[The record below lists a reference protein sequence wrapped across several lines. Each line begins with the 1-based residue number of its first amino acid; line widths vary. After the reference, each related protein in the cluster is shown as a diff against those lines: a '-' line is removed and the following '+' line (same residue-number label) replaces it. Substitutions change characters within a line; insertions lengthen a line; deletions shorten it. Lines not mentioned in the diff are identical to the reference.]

1 MKHLLHFQLACCL
14 IFLASGIAVLAYYK
28 TQVPKPP
35 LLQDNL
41 KFVSGV
47 KSMSDIEGLRAV
59 LQTVVVG
66 NDRGAVADRGALD
79 AAVEFLV
86 SVLFLSGAAFPFC
99 FFATRRFLRRTG
111 SNDESAL

>member
-35 LLQDNL
+35 LLQDNPQ
-41 KFVSGV
+41 FVSDI
-47 KSMSDIEGLRAV
+47 KSMSNIEGLRAV
-59 LQTVVVG
+59 LQTVVLG
-66 NDRGAVADRGALD
+66 NDRAAVADRAALD

-86 SVLFLSGAAFPFC
+86 SVLFLSAAAFAFC
-99 FFATRRFLRRTG
+99 FVSTHRVLRRTR